1 MMLAIFSSSLGCG
14 DSQFDCACYRRET
27 GNLARQM
34 THNFPVQERE
44 EHFARPPRET
54 LYAAKRA
61 LFERNNSLLLF
72 ALCVVSLA
80 LGAVLF
86 WTHGVYVASLE
97 RQPIYF
103 GIDTQTGAIMALR
116 PEALHVKITDE
127 ILRHHIE
134 GFVAKHFSRLPVI
147 TAREYKGTLLMMD
160 SALTGQGTEVA
171 KDLKEIADLDDNPL
185 AHDLVEVRAVNSTF
199 EGTKGGCTRT
209 ESPAPQRF
217 ISRGPSPKRTCA
229 PDVEHYEAQLLH
241 SPEDQTRSGHDYVQP
256 TRAGDHGN
264 V

>member
-1 MMLAIFSSSLGCG
+1 MSFGPEKERIVYRDRQQSTSSPTMLAIVLDRRWDRG
-14 DSQFDCACYRRET
+14 DPQFDRTRNWGEA
-27 GNLARQM
+27 GNVARLM

-44 EHFARPPRET
+44 DISARPPRET

-103 GIDTQTGAIMALR
+103 GIDTETGAIMALR
-116 PEALHVKITDE
+116 PEALHVKNTDE

-134 GFVAKHFSRLPVI
+134 SFVSQA
-147 TAREYKGTLLMMD
+147 LL
-160 SALTGQGTEVA
+160 APAGNYRTGGQGHT
-171 KDLKEIADLDDNPL
+171 ADDGFR
-185 AHDLVEVRAVNSTF
+185 HD
-199 EGTKGGCTRT
+199 
-209 ESPAPQRF
+209 
-217 ISRGPSPKRTCA
+217 
-229 PDVEHYEAQLLH
+229 
-241 SPEDQTRSGHDYVQP
+241 
-256 TRAGDHGN
+256 RAGNGGREGPEGDCGP
-264 V
+264 